1 MCSSVFSRVFPCVW
15 VFPTPSYHMLCNYH
29 TSFRVTPTTHSL
41 ERSLTPPRRSLTPPR
56 RASPTPEAT
65 TRKQRGDRDD
75 SHHLN
80 PQPQTLNK
88 PTPAPHKSSTSRQP
102 RRPRRPRRR
111 PLGATTPLN
120 TQKSSTYKQPGDLD
134 DGQHTR
140 PRPRTPSNTQIVRT
154 IDTNHDQRGDPHLG
168 QRTNHVIEHA
178 HSPHHRHPPRPHT
191 SHEPTTTHQTPTLW
205 RSTHRRSRTGNAKA
219 RGADRS
225 RGHPHLD
232 QQMCPRHRTL
242 LWNTPSTPTTASEST
257 QITASRRAHNVEHT
271 KSQPHR
277 HQKRPRTGQHNDP
290 ILGQRMNH
298 NIEHTKSQLHRQ
310 RQRPATT
317 LTTTHTSASS
327 YDHNLEH
334 PYDPRHR
341 QRQRPLASNATTTQ
355 QPAPRLWRK
364 TLRRSR

>member
-178 HSPHHRHPPRPHT
+178 HSPHHRHPQRPQDDPHH
-191 SHEPTTTHQTPTLW
+191 SH
-205 RSTHRRSRTGNAKA
+205 RARSRHRT
-219 RGADRS
+219 RS
-225 RGHPHLD
+225 NTVEAHTIDSSSGQRIVLYHDHRTHPH
-232 QQMCPRHRTL
+232 HRTL
-242 LWNTPSTPTTASEST
+242 LWNTPSTPTTVSEST
-257 QITASRRAHNVEHT
+257 QFSTSNHAHIVEHT
-271 KSQPHR
+271 KSQPH
-277 HQKRPRTGQHNDP
+277 
-290 ILGQRMNH
+290 
-298 NIEHTKSQLHRQ
+298 
-310 RQRPATT
+310 
-317 LTTTHTSASS
+317 
-327 YDHNLEH
+327 
-334 PYDPRHR
+334 
-341 QRQRPLASNATTTQ
+341 
-355 QPAPRLWRK
+355 
-364 TLRRSR
+364 